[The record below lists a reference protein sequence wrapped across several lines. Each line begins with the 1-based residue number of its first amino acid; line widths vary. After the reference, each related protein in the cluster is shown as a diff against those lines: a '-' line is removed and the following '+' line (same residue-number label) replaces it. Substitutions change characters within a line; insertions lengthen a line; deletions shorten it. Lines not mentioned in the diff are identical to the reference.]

1 MKTRLRIIISLLL
14 GYLSYGQQEAQ
25 FTNYM
30 YNTINVNP
38 AYAGSRGVMSIF
50 GLYRTQW
57 VGLEGAPDTGTFSI
71 NTPFENSRLG
81 LGLSFINDR
90 IGPTTTNNISAD
102 ISYTIPTSETWK
114 LSFGVKGSASLFSLD
129 PNKLTYVAGDPN
141 LTAINN
147 DLTPNVG
154 AGIYFHNDK
163 TYVGF
168 SIPYMLQ
175 TTRYNDNSRAVYMER
190 MHYYLIAGHVFD
202 LSSNI
207 KFKPAILGKATEGAP
222 IAVDATANFMFNEK
236 FILGGAYRWSAAWSA
251 LAGFQ
256 VNNNLFIGY
265 GYDRETTKLQHYNSG
280 SHEIFVRY
288 EFAKKND
295 KIISPRF
302 F

>member
-129 PNKLTYVAGDPN
+129 PNKLTAVQGDPN
-141 LTAINN
+141 LTPINN

-154 AGIYFHNDK
+154 AGIYFHNSK
-163 TYVGF
+163 SYVGF

-202 LSSNI
+202 LSSSV